1 VNTPDAVVVLCTA
14 PDEAS
19 AQDLAAKVL
28 AEKLAACVTSSPAT
42 SLYYW
47 EGKLEQEY
55 EVQMLL
61 KTNLAISRRSSTA
74 SNLIILTKP
83 RNCWYYQC
91 TAITIISH
99 GSTHPYADPAAVQHV
114 SFAGLFDAPGR
125 STLFLPIR
133 RLFSISS
140 KPARSQPHL
149 AGERG
154 LLPLSQAGSITPLR
168 QTSAHTDARWRV
180 A

>member
-28 AEKLAACVTSSPAT
+28 AEKLAACVTLLPGAT

-61 KTNLAISRRSSTA
+61 KPIWRISRHSWTA

-83 RNCWYYQC
+83 RNCWS
-91 TAITIISH
+91 AS
-99 GSTHPYADPAAVQHV
+99 GS
-114 SFAGLFDAPGR
+114 
-125 STLFLPIR
+125 
-133 RLFSISS
+133 
-140 KPARSQPHL
+140 
-149 AGERG
+149 
-154 LLPLSQAGSITPLR
+154 
-168 QTSAHTDARWRV
+168 WR
-180 A
+180 